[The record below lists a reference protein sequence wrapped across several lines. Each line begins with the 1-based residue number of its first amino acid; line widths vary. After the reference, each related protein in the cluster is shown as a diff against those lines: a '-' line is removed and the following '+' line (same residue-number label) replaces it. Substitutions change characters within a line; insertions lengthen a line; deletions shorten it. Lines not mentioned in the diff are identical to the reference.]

1 MHPRRWTHPLALA
14 AALCAASGVAL
25 ADPPPGE
32 AASGLR
38 AKHEAIRDRL
48 EHNAFGRPVEI
59 ESREKDNHL
68 GGDVYAIVQ
77 YPFAQVDVALDKPA
91 SWCEVLILPFN
102 TKYCSASR
110 SATQLNLRI
119 GRKAQQAVTDAYPLE
134 FSYRVE
140 AETRDYLRVELAA
153 PAGPLGTRDYKITL
167 EATPLDAQRSF
178 IHLGY
183 SYGFGT
189 MSRLAMETYL
199 STIGA
204 HKVGF
209 TVVGR
214 DADGTPQFVGGLLG
228 ATERNTMRYFLAI
241 DAYLATLSVPP
252 PERLGRRLEAWFS
265 ACERY
270 PRQLHE
276 MERGEYLSLKER
288 EAKDVNAEL

>member
-1 MHPRRWTHPLALA
+1 MIPRRWTCPLAL
-14 AALCAASGVAL
+14 AALCAASGLAL
-25 ADPPPGE
+25 ADPPQAD
-32 AASGLR
+32 AAAALR

-48 EHNAFGRPVEI
+48 ERNAFGRPVEI

-68 GGDVYAIVQ
+68 GGDVYAVVQ
-77 YPFAQVDVALDKPA
+77 YPFASVDGALDKA
-91 SWCEVLILPFN
+91 GSWCEVLILPFN

-110 SATQLNLRI
+110 GATQLKLRI
-119 GRKAQQAVTDAYPLE
+119 GRKAEQPATDAYPLE
-134 FSYRVE
+134 FSYRVA
-140 AETRDYLRVELAA
+140 AETGDYLRVELAA
-153 PAGPLGTRDYKITL
+153 PSGPLGTRDYRITL

-189 MSRLAMETYL
+189 MSRIAMQTYL
-199 STIGA
+199 STIGS

-214 DADGTPQFVGGLLG
+214 DADGTAEYVHGLLG

-252 PERLGRRLEAWFS
+252 PQRLARRLEAWFS

-270 PRQLHE
+270 PLQLHE
-276 MERGEYLSLKER
+276 MDRGEYLSLKER